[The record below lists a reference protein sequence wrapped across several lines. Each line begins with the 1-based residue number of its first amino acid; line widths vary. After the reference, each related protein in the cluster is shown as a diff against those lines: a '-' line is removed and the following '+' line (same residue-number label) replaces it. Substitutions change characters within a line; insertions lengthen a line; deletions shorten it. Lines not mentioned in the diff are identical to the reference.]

1 MQQNKQMDLSVCA
14 ASDDSIVQLTY

>member
-1 MQQNKQMDLSVCA
+1 MNLSVCA